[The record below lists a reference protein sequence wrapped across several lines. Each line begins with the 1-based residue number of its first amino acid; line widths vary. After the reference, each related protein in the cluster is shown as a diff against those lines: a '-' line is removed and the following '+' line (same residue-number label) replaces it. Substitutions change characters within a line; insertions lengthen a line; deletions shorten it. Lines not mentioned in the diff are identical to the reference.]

1 MTEFMIDA
9 KGLTKSY
16 PGSNKVAI
24 QNVSIQVK
32 PGEVLGFLGRNGAG
46 KSTTMKILT
55 CFTAP
60 TAGEATVNG
69 FDIYSQSLEVR
80 RSVGYLPENVALY
93 ADMLVLE
100 YLEFAAEMRGLGGS
114 EKRQR
119 LKNVVEQTT
128 LGEVIAKPIRTLS
141 KGFKQRV
148 GLAQAL
154 IHEPKVMIL
163 DEPMSGLDPK
173 QAGEMRDLIRNIGRQ
188 ADRAVIFSTHNLA
201 EVQAIC
207 SRVVIIAEGNVV
219 ADDTTEGLRD
229 RAGKSRYVL
238 TIKKSVG
245 GDENLVKLCEA
256 TLKSV
261 PGVERVNVVAQQRD
275 EIRYEIVPRGGDDL
289 REVLA
294 KTTFEKGYTLLELS
308 REGQNLEQVFR
319 DLTAG
324 VATPDSSAK
333 AAA

>member
-16 PGSNKVAI
+16 PGSNRAAI
-24 QNVSIQVK
+24 QDVSIQVK

-60 TAGEATVNG
+60 SAGEATVNG
-69 FDIYSQSLEVR
+69 FDISTQSLEVR
-80 RSVGYLPENVALY
+80 RAVGYLPENVALY

-100 YLEFAAEMRGLGGS
+100 YLEFAAEMRGLRGT

-119 LKNVVEQTT
+119 LKTVVEQTT
-128 LGEVIAKPIRTLS
+128 LGEAIAKPIRTLS

-173 QAGEMRDLIRNIGRQ
+173 QAGEMRELIKSIGRQ
-188 ADRAVIFSTHNLA
+188 TDRAVIFSTHNLA
-201 EVQAIC
+201 EVQAVC
-207 SRVVIIAEGNVV
+207 SRVVIIADGRIV

-229 RAGKSRYVL
+229 RAGKNRYVL
-238 TIKKSVG
+238 TIKKT
-245 GDENLVKLCEA
+245 GDENLIKLCEA
-256 TLKSV
+256 TIKSV
-261 PGVERVNVVAQQRD
+261 PGVERVNVSAQQHD
-275 EIRYEIVPRGGDDL
+275 EISYEIVPTGGRDL
-289 REVLA
+289 REDLA
-294 KTTFEKGYTLLELS
+294 KVTFQKGYTLLGLA

-324 VATPDSSAK
+324 AAASDDNAK